1 MSIPFSLLDLSH
13 VLEGGTPAGSFK
25 DSLAFAQK
33 GEALGFDRVWYA
45 EHHNISGVASSAT
58 SVLISHIAS
67 HTETI
72 RLGAGGIMLPNHS
85 PLVIAEQFGTLATLY
100 GDRIDLGLGRAPG
113 GDQNVIRA
121 LRKDYNQAANN
132 YPQDVLELIALLDD
146 PAPSAPNTVRAI
158 PGEGTKVPV
167 WILGSSL
174 FSAQMAAH
182 YGLPYAFASHFAPQQ
197 ITQAAEIYR
206 ASFKPSV
213 HRSSP
218 YFMVACNVFAADTKQ
233 EAEFQFS
240 TLVQAIMNM
249 LTNRRGLTPKPREG
263 LEVPPSVQPRLA
275 EMLKFSAVGTPAHVA
290 DQLAGVMQML
300 SPDELI
306 LSMPF
311 HDQAARLRSLELTIE
326 ARALLK
332 EKAAA

>member
-132 YPQDVLELIALLDD
+132 YPQDVLELIALLAD
-146 PAPSAPNTVRAI
+146 PAPNAPNAVRAI

-182 YGLPYAFASHFAPQQ
+182 YGLP
-197 ITQAAEIYR
+197 
-206 ASFKPSV
+206 
-213 HRSSP
+213 
-218 YFMVACNVFAADTKQ
+218 
-233 EAEFQFS
+233 
-240 TLVQAIMNM
+240 
-249 LTNRRGLTPKPREG
+249 
-263 LEVPPSVQPRLA
+263 
-275 EMLKFSAVGTPAHVA
+275 
-290 DQLAGVMQML
+290 L
-300 SPDELI
+300 SLI
-306 LSMPF
+306 
-311 HDQAARLRSLELTIE
+311 HI
-326 ARALLK
+326 
-332 EKAAA
+332 